1 MDSIETN
8 KDAIDQELKCIT
20 ATPVVV
26 PKDHKDDVS
35 YLIMMLE
42 KGVPIYNDGPPKNK
56 TSDSKCSL
64 LILGCII
71 LKYNMM

>member
-35 YLIMMLE
+35 YFLKML
-42 KGVPIYNDGPPKNK
+42 KQGVPVYD
-56 TSDSKCSL
+56 DSSGCWLFDNPRANL
-64 LILGCII
+64 L
-71 LKYNMM
+71 